1 MMKPIMRDSVRPGA
15 TPGSNGSASAARGNF
30 RPSAA
35 ATAQTMA
42 APPVYRPGGDQA
54 QAKPA
59 PRQSAPPVYRPGAGS
74 ALRPAAVP
82 PAVGSRHNP
91 LQAKLGP
98 IRPPASAG
106 PPAWAPASL
115 KPPAPNPPTLK
126 PPVAAFAAP
135 QTVQRNKHK
144 KRFLNVI
151 TFGIRKAVVSY
162 RRNQQQHAQAPIN
175 IVPLQP
181 PPQLQNLQHGL
192 KTAYDRSRKYH
203 GTHAEN
209 IESIVENGLLNYT
222 DQQKVLGKTVPGM
235 SQLSSEYR
243 GDEKKGVFLGARD
256 FVLENKSTLGTTFV
270 RTVLP

>member
-1 MMKPIMRDSVRPGA
+1 
-15 TPGSNGSASAARGNF
+15 
-30 RPSAA
+30 
-35 ATAQTMA
+35 
-42 APPVYRPGGDQA
+42 
-54 QAKPA
+54 
-59 PRQSAPPVYRPGAGS
+59 
-74 ALRPAAVP
+74 
-82 PAVGSRHNP
+82 
-91 LQAKLGP
+91 
-98 IRPPASAG
+98 
-106 PPAWAPASL
+106 
-115 KPPAPNPPTLK
+115 
-126 PPVAAFAAP
+126 VAAFAAP

-181 PPQLQNLQHGL
+181 PPQLQNSQHGL

-270 RTVLP
+270 RTVLPVKRSNKPIGWWENEQPTGSDDGRLFHDERFRGGGLYTPASINSDLIWSGKTSALLQRAENGDLTALTKVQAMCSAIASHYPQPQPTWQQVREALARAIEEDEISDDELGDRK